1 MNPSLDVAGFRTF
14 CCAQTAGAAS
24 QAVAAAQRD
33 LVLADDAED
42 GLESLPLACAL
53 ISNCFDKQSR

>member
-1 MNPSLDVAGFRTF
+1 MNPSLDVAGFRAF

-42 GLESLPLACAL
+42 GLESLAPRL
-53 ISNCFDKQSR
+53 